1 MKYLKNI
8 LEEKSFCLKQLI
20 DVMPH
25 QVVSMSLS
33 KSEHVFVTLF
43 AYSSGESVSNE
54 AYDGDVVY
62 TCIEGCVHIVTEKEK
77 IILQENENVAIAAGT
92 LHAVEGEG
100 DFKVLQI
107 IVK

>member
-1 MKYLKNI
+1 MNYLKN
-8 LEEKSFCLKQLI
+8 LQEEKNFCLKQLI
-20 DVMPH
+20 DVVPH

-43 AYSSGESVSNE
+43 AYAQGESVSNE
-54 AYDGDVVY
+54 AYDGDAIY
-62 TCIEGCVHIVTEKEK
+62 TCVEGRVHIITEDND
-77 IILQENENVAIAAGT
+77 ILLKENENVAIASGT

-107 IVK
+107 IIN